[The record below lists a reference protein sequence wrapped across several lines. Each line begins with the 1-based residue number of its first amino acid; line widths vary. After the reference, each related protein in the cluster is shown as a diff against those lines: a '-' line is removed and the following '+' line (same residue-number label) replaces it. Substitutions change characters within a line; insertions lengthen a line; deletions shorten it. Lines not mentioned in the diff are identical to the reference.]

1 MATCQALWFVA
12 DPLEE
17 PEPDFRAFTQM
28 DVVAAVSRASK
39 HGKSQVLRSATNLT
53 HNPAHG

>member
-12 DPLEE
+12 DAQEE

-28 DVVAAVSRASK
+28 DVLTAVSRASNP
-39 HGKSQVLRSATNLT
+39 GKSQVLRTATNLT
-53 HNPAHG
+53 HNPAHE